1 MNKAWIVLP
10 AIVCGLVASGATAP
24 RAGAAP
30 HHDAHA
36 AAHAA
41 RPAASPAIPAAEGAA
56 WNPSQCGREPV
67 APGVDTST
75 VDRYNASVD
84 RVTLYEKAARTFN
97 ACVSKAATIQQT
109 AISNEAR
116 TRIDAI
122 QTVSGGVQKRIAGN
136 FASLTTALRAG
147 APKLQ
152 SSAAAH

>member
-10 AIVCGLVASGATAP
+10 AIVCGVVASGATAP
-24 RAGAAP
+24 RASAAP
-30 HHDAHA
+30 HHDARA
-36 AAHAA
+36 AVH
-41 RPAASPAIPAAEGAA
+41 RPAAASPATPVAEGAA

-152 SSAAAH
+152 GSAAAH